1 MPKIKTIKCLLCG
14 NETLKGPIC
23 ALCKLGI
30 PKIRQELIDLLKEDN
45 NIELLKKLKP
55 QKRNQRISLN

>member
-1 MPKIKTIKCLLCG
+1 MPKIKAIKCLLCG
-14 NETLKGPIC
+14 NETLQGTIC

-45 NIELLKKLKP
+45 NIRLLNKLNLR
-55 QKRNQRISLN
+55 KRNQGVSLN

>member
-1 MPKIKTIKCLLCG
+1 MPKMKAIKCMLCG
-14 NETLKGPIC
+14 NETLQEPLC

-30 PKIRQELIDLLKEDN
+30 PRIRQELIDLLKEDN
-45 NIELLKKLKP
+45 NTELLKKLNI

>member
-1 MPKIKTIKCLLCG
+1 MPKLKAIKCMLCG
-14 NETLKGPIC
+14 NETLQGPIC

-45 NIELLKKLKP
+45 NIELLKKLNL

>member
-1 MPKIKTIKCLLCG
+1 MPKMKAIKCMLCG
-14 NETLKGPIC
+14 NETLQGPVC

-30 PKIRQELIDLLKEDN
+30 PRIRQELIDLLKEDN
-45 NIELLKKLKP
+45 NIELLKKLNI

>member
-1 MPKIKTIKCLLCG
+1 MSKMKAIKCMLCG
-14 NETLKGPIC
+14 NETLQGPVC

-30 PKIRQELIDLLKEDN
+30 PKIRQELIDLLKEDKN
-45 NIELLKKLKP
+45 SELLKKLKL